1 MALAHQKFEVT
12 VTFRDSG
19 VDPTNKTYELRG
31 ANMTEALANAAAF
44 VPVIAAASDAAV
56 DGYRVSEVFAESAPA
71 AIAGD
76 TVRNSNQA
84 VISVQLSTS
93 PLKRGTIVV
102 PAPKNAL
109 FTAVTGVGS
118 DVVANNAAL
127 VTGLVDEFKSTG
139 NVFLSDGESAS
150 DTPNISGYRRSVYR
164 KLA

>member
-1 MALAHQKFEVT
+1 MALNHEKFEVT
-12 VTFRDSG
+12 ITFRDSG
-19 VDPTNKTYELRG
+19 LDITRKTYELRG
-31 ANMTEALANAAAF
+31 ATMADALANAAAF

-56 DGYRVSEVFAESAPA
+56 DGYQVSEVFAESAPA
-71 AIAGD
+71 AIADD

-84 VISVQLSTS
+84 VISVQLATS

-118 DVVANNAAL
+118 DVIANNAAL
-127 VTGLVDEFKSTG
+127 VTGLVSEFNSTG
-139 NVFLSDGESAS
+139 NVYISDGEDVSA
-150 DTPNISGYRRSVYR
+150 TPNISGYRRTVYR